1 MSEPQAYRALTRIHL
16 PPPEEGHL
24 EAKEVIL
31 FDGKVIKRE
40 DGSEVKLP
48 YPSALNGA
56 IKAGWL
62 VPVESEKTK
71 YVPQPAGVEVH
82 QAQSTTEKREK
93 VNVMTVQD
101 EERDLGSRVAVRQD
115 ADQSS
120 SQRVSQA
127 APTGVVEHDDSG
139 GVVVG
144 KLGSPKGE
152 AIEIGKG
159 DQALKSKLDNAG
171 PVKVQRV
178 ARATGDVQ
186 EARVGDDLQDLL
198 PDAASSE
205 TPEPGVFSND
215 GVQVS
220 SAGSSVGGQDEGQ
233 VVSKV
238 GEPRP
243 VSKDLDRNT
252 SALEAALRSWAL
264 KGQTWDGKPAHLGEI
279 QVMAKSVLRSLDA
292 IRSEL
297 AALKAAP
304 TAEPSEE
311 EVVQDEVLHN
321 PAFTWDTSA
330 HWRTRLKTAL
340 DDHGDDPETLQAILI
355 AENSDGVKKGVQ
367 ARLDE
372 LSA

>member
-264 KGQTWDGKPAHLGEI
+264 KGQTWDGKPASLAEV
-279 QVMAKSVLRSLDA
+279 QVMAKSVLRTLDA

-304 TAEPSEE
+304 AEEPDPEKE
-311 EVVQDEVLHN
+311 AQDEVLDS
-321 PAFTWDTSA
+321 PAFAWDTSL

-340 DDHGDDPETLQAILI
+340 DDHGNDPETLQAILV

-372 LSA
+372 LSG